1 MIPKILIIDDE
12 EHMCWALKRAME
24 QEGYQA
30 ITATSGNK
38 GISLLKNKGP
48 SLVLLDLKMPGMDGM
63 EVLKVIK
70 EIHPKIPVIMITA
83 HGTIETA
90 IEAMKLGA
98 NDYITKPFDLDELK
112 MVVKQALKYSEL
124 VSEVSF
130 LRSELS
136 KKYGTIIG
144 ESPAIKEVILLIER
158 VAATNAT
165 VMITGESG
173 TGKEVTALAIHQ
185 ASDRRDYPFV
195 PVNCAAL
202 PEQLLESELFG
213 HEKGAFTGAVALKRG
228 RFELADKG
236 TIFLDEI
243 AEMSPAMQAKLLRV
257 LQERSFERV
266 GGTETLHVNVRII
279 AATNRDIRELI
290 RKGEFREDL
299 YYRLNVI
306 HIHLPPLR
314 ERRDDIPLLANNFLR
329 KYMMGTY
336 PVKDIDPE
344 AMELLV
350 NYDWPG
356 NIRELQNVIER
367 AVIIC
372 RGNKILPEHL
382 PIELQQKADN
392 NQFAVETIVNFPDS
406 GISLEQVEKEL
417 ILKALEKSK
426 GNQTKAAQ
434 LLGIT
439 RSALIYRSQKYNI
452 KLG

>member
-1 MIPKILIIDDE
+1 MIPKVLIIDDE

-24 QEGYQA
+24 QENYQA
-30 ITATSGNK
+30 ITSTSGK
-38 GISLLKNKGP
+38 EGIKLLKDKGP
-48 SLVLLDLKMPGMDGM
+48 SLVLLDLKMPEMDGL

-98 NDYITKPFDLDELK
+98 LDYITKPFDLDELK

-144 ESPAIKEVILLIER
+144 ESQAIKEVILLIER
-158 VAATNAT
+158 VATTNAT
-165 VMITGESG
+165 VLITGESG

-185 ASDRRDYPFV
+185 ASERKDYQFV

-243 AEMSPAMQAKLLRV
+243 AEMSPKMQAKLLRV
-257 LQERSFERV
+257 LQEKNFERV
-266 GGTETLHVNVRII
+266 GGTDTLNVNVRVV
-279 AATNRDIRELI
+279 AATNRNIHEMV
-290 RKGEFREDL
+290 KNGEFREDL

-314 ERRDDIPLLANNFLR
+314 ERKEDIHLLANNFIK

-336 PVKDIDPE
+336 PVTGINSD
-344 AMELLV
+344 AMELLEK
-350 NYDWPG
+350 YSWPG
-356 NIRELQNVIER
+356 NIRELQNIIER

-372 RGNKILPEHL
+372 RGDTIMPEHL
-382 PIELQQKADN
+382 PKELQRQVSADKN
-392 NQFAVETIVNFPDS
+392 VLEGIVNFPEE
-406 GISLEQVEKEL
+406 GVSLEQVEREL
-417 ILKALEKSK
+417 ILKALEKSES
-426 GNQTKAAQ
+426 NQTKAAQ

-452 KLG
+452 NI

>member
-12 EHMCWALKRAME
+12 EYMCWALKRAME
-24 QEGYQA
+24 QEGYHA
-30 ITATSGNK
+30 VTATSGNQ
-38 GISLLKNKGP
+38 GINLLKEKGP
-48 SLVLLDLKMPGMDGM
+48 SLILLDLKMPEMDGL
-63 EVLKVIK
+63 EVLSIIR
-70 EIHPKIPVIMITA
+70 EIHPNVPVIMITA
-83 HGTIETA
+83 HGTIQTA

-98 NDYITKPFDLDELK
+98 VDYITKPFDLDELK
-112 MVVKQALKYSEL
+112 MVVKQALKYSKL

-144 ESPAIKEVILLIER
+144 ESQAMKEVMMLIDR
-158 VAATNAT
+158 VATTNAT

-173 TGKEVTALAIHQ
+173 TGKEVTARAIHQ
-185 ASDRRDYPFV
+185 ASERRDNPFV

-213 HEKGAFTGAVALKRG
+213 HEKGAFTGAVALRTG

-243 AEMSPAMQAKLLRV
+243 AEMPLSMQAKLLRV
-257 LQERSFERV
+257 IQERTFERV
-266 GGTETLHVNVRII
+266 GGTETLKVDVRIV
-279 AATNRDIRELI
+279 AATNKDIKKSVE
-290 RKGEFREDL
+290 KGEFREDL

-306 HIHLPPLR
+306 HIQLPPLR
-314 ERRDDIPLLANNFLR
+314 DRKEDIPLLANNFLF
-329 KYMMGTY
+329 KYMMGTH
-336 PVKDIDPE
+336 PVKNISKE
-344 AMELLV
+344 AMDLLLSY
-350 NYDWPG
+350 NWPG

-372 RGNKILPEHL
+372 QGDTVLPEHL
-382 PIELQQKADN
+382 PKELQQNGHED
-392 NQFAVETIVNFPDS
+392 VESIINFPDT

-417 ILKALEKSK
+417 ILKALTKSS

-452 KLG
+452 NLG